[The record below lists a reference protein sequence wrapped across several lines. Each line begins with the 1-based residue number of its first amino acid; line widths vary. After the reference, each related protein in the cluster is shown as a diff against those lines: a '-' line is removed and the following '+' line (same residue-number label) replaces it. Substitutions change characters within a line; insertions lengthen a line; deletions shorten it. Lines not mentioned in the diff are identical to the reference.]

1 MEPWQGLSREI
12 EHSDGGG
19 VEVANRI
26 GRVKLVLGV
35 GKARQR
41 GSAGKARDAM
51 TL

>member
-19 VEVANRI
+19 VANRI

>member
-1 MEPWQGLSREI
+1 MI
-12 EHSDGGG
+12 GGRG
-19 VEVANRI
+19 EVANRI